1 MRVRASPSVIEYISK
16 RRPDIHI
23 EAQPNSEF
31 SIKNIDEDQFI
42 GFIKASGIILERQ
55 DTILLL
61 KEPAPKIASAP
72 TLPLVTPQPAQPREV
87 QAQNQEDDEENEET
101 DSQPTTDESKHQPTT
116 GEPKAKVF
124 ENFDQAFS
132 GFIDG
137 LVNFKINAIESKASC
152 AETKVTDIETK
163 ITDALANIERL
174 KEQDIL
180 LQQTLN
186 GQTAILHE
194 KLSASSSTS
203 LHEIESLKKK
213 LDDTK
218 KTIEET
224 QAAINKLNKN
234 TLEQHETNIQQI
246 LACFEKINISLTAN
260 LDEHKKM
267 QENVN
272 KMAQYFK
279 DFPLPK

>member
-31 SIKNIDEDQFI
+31 SIKNIDEEQFI
-42 GFIKASGIILERQ
+42 GFLKASGIILEQQ

-72 TLPLVTPQPAQPREV
+72 TLPLAPPQPAQLQEAQV
-87 QAQNQEDDEENEET
+87 QNQEDEEDEET
-101 DSQPTTDESKHQPTT
+101 DSQPTDESTHQPTT

-137 LVNFKINAIESKASC
+137 LVNFKINAIESKASG

-163 ITDALANIERL
+163 ITDALANIEKL
-174 KEQDIL
+174 KGQDIL

-186 GQTAILHE
+186 GQIAILHE

-224 QAAINKLNKN
+224 QAAINKLNKT
-234 TLEQHETNIQQI
+234 TLEQHETSIQQI